1 MRSLEIDQIQLDAL
15 REISSIAAGNTAT
28 SLSIMLGRK
37 VNITVPKV
45 EVESLEN
52 VPESLGGKENVAN
65 VVYFSVSGRVPGSI
79 FLILPTPESL
89 RLASALTGKAAAQTG
104 SLDEMGRSALKEL
117 GNITTG
123 TYLSAISQVLGL
135 RITHSVPGFASD
147 MLGAT
152 LDGILARLSLKAVYV
167 VIVEN
172 EFRVEKDVY
181 GTHLIFVP
189 EPEALNIMLKALGVW
204 KK

>member
-28 SLSIMLGRK
+28 SLSIMLGKK
-37 VNITVPKV
+37 VNITVPKIT
-45 EVESLEN
+45 VESLEN
-52 VPESLGGKENVAN
+52 VPEALGGKENAVN
-65 VVYFSVSGRVPGSI
+65 VVYFSVSGRVPGYI
-79 FLILPTPESL
+79 FLILPLPEAS
-89 RLASALTGKAAAQTG
+89 RLASALTGQAAAQSG
-104 SLDEMGRSALKEL
+104 NLDEMGRSALKEL
-117 GNITTG
+117 GNIITG
-123 TYLSAISQVLGL
+123 TYLSTVSQVLGL
-135 RITHSVPGFASD
+135 RISHSVPGFAAD
-147 MLGAT
+147 MLGAI

-181 GTHLIFVP
+181 GTHLVFVP
-189 EPEALNIMLKALGVW
+189 EPEALKIMLKALGVW